1 MRPGDQQ
8 PYVVRQP
15 LNEGADLESVTAPQP
30 QVIKQTADQ
39 VVTPTGPKSLLHLN
53 KWAVMAT
60 TGILLLIVTIGVITL
75 WSSGFRANTQSRQP
89 ASNYD
94 NKNLSLNSL
103 SSDALLQVTQ
113 ATKLNI
119 NGELKVGN
127 TFVLTPTA
135 TPSTPNVGQI
145 YYNKETNTPYV
156 YNGSTFVS
164 LLDGPRIE
172 SVDGIT
178 GALTLG
184 GGLQLI
190 GNQLALSAAA
200 QQSIGVR
207 VTTIQGQSGD
217 VIITGGTGIS
227 VNGTTISNTGITQVL
242 GSNGLVI
249 AQSGGLATV
258 SLPQLLG
265 VNDTPA
271 FLSVQLNN
279 ALQISSG
286 GTNTNGGSYVSGGVF
301 YFNGTNFTTTP
312 SPASNG
318 LCLQSGPSGPIFGSC
333 SGGSSVTSLNG
344 ASGALILDNATAVA
358 DHIVINDA
366 SSAAKGIASFNSTD
380 FSVASGAVS
389 LQNTVTKAGNTF
401 NGNAQLLK
409 LDPSGQATLTG
420 QCLLSTASGVAFS
433 NCPGGGDISSGTA
446 QSVGSLTKFD
456 AVTNKITDSI
466 AAESP
471 GKITVTGILAASYLQ
486 GDGSAVTNLDAAKV
500 TTGTLSV
507 AHGGTG
513 QVSFVVNGL
522 LLGNGTSGLTAL
534 APGSENDCLVISGG
548 VPVFTT
554 CTGAGGVS
562 KLNNA
567 TGILT
572 LANASASGATITID
586 TADTAG
592 TKGIASFNNT
602 NFSVAGGVVN
612 TAQNINT
619 GANVQFAS
627 AVLTGTTALTI
638 GQSSTNTGAIAF
650 QNSTNGFST
659 TLLSGVP
666 LGNLAFTLPSA
677 DGTTGQCLKTNASG
691 VLSFGDCLSG
701 SGAGGGVSSLQ
712 GTTDQISVSAATGAV
727 TLSLPQNINTAA
739 NVEFSTAV
747 LTGTNTL
754 MLGTAGANAGSVGF
768 KNGTNSFTTTVQSG
782 TPSANLTFTLPSADG
797 ASGQCLTTNASGVL
811 SFSSCLS
818 GGAGGSG
825 GVASLQGATG
835 GSPLSGALS
844 ISNATSSGSA
854 ITIDDASA
862 TAKGIA
868 QFTSTEFS
876 IASGMVSLQNTVTKA
891 GNAFNGV
898 NQLVLLDGSGFLPA
912 LNGSQLTTLNATNV
926 TSGTLAVAQGGT
938 GAGSFTTNG
947 VLYGNGT
954 SIASTAAGTNGQC
967 LVATTGSAPSFQTC
981 TGAGGVSQLNTMTG
995 AITIQNGTGI
1005 AVSNGVGTITISNS
1019 GVTSL
1024 QGDANQVSVS
1034 GSTGAI
1040 TLSLPQNIHT
1050 GATVQFASAT
1060 LTGAS
1065 SLTVGQG
1072 STNTGAIVFKNGL
1085 NNFTTLLQSGSP
1097 VADLA
1102 FTLPSADGT
1111 TGQCLKTNASGAL
1124 SFGDCLTGASGGS
1137 GGVVSLQGGT
1147 GCSAVSGALTI
1158 NNTTSSSNTIVID
1171 DASATAKG
1179 IARFTT
1185 TDFSVSSG
1193 VVSIGTVSAAKG
1205 GTGLTSYSVGDLL
1218 YASSAN
1224 TLSTL
1229 SAGALN
1235 SCLLSGGPSTAP
1247 SWGNCDGG
1255 AITGIG
1261 AYSATN
1267 TDSKGAS
1274 IVSNQIVFQSASA
1287 AAPGMVDL
1295 GTQSFAGNKTFT
1307 GSTTVS
1313 ANFTVQDASNAS
1325 ILSVKPSSKTITFGQ
1340 ASSTNNFTALGAPTT
1355 IPTGNG
1361 NDVAWSPDGT
1371 YLSMAIDT
1379 SPYIVIY
1386 KRSGDTFTK
1395 LPDPGTLPA
1404 GTAFGVAWS
1413 PDGTY
1418 MTVTHSTSPFM
1429 TIYKRSGDNFTKL
1442 ADPVTLP
1449 SGTGQGVAWSPDGT
1463 YMTIGVNVSPFIIT
1477 YKRSGDTFTKL
1488 ANPAVLPPAVVRD
1501 VAWSPDGVYLS
1512 AATFNGSPY
1521 VVIYK
1526 RSGDTLTKL
1535 PDPAILPSTFAEGVA
1550 WSPDG
1555 VYLVVGHQIS
1565 PRITI
1570 YKRSGDIFTKLA
1582 DPALLPQGSVNNVA
1596 FSPDGAYLSFS
1607 SSTGGAF
1614 GVYSHTGDSF
1624 TKLNIA
1630 TSNWPGG
1637 NTNDSAFSPDSQYM
1651 AIAGV
1656 ASPYITVYRVGDMQ
1670 ATNVSING
1678 LLAGSNAS
1686 FSYLNVSGSSLVQGN
1701 LAVNGVTTLNDAV
1714 NFGGVATLTASG
1726 TALSV
1731 INNANIGGTLAVT
1744 GATTLTGQ
1752 LNANGGIVTNNQN
1765 ITVGTATVAGANINA
1780 TTALQL
1786 GGVDINTVG
1795 TLSNV
1800 AYENQDNVFTGQ
1812 TNKFNSTTATTQ
1824 NALEVNANN
1833 LTTGSALKVTTTSS
1847 AISGGSL
1854 LEVSQSSAYAGTF
1867 ASSNKLLNVSRNVTG
1882 PSSQPTLETT
1892 ADGGGTG
1899 PLATSLS
1906 WTHTV
1911 GSGSNRA
1918 LIVTLYTA
1926 AGSPS
1931 VTYTVGAT
1939 VQTMTQIAAV
1949 STDAPARKLSQWILV
1964 APTTGTGTIA
1974 VTAGTGYIFG
1984 GSSSWTNVHQTT
1996 PYGTPASAYK
2006 AAFTTSQTLA
2016 VTATASQR
2024 VVDAFSFND
2033 PTGTP
2038 GMPNPGIGQ
2047 TQVFSTNGM
2056 IGSSYKTGA
2065 SSMSW
2070 SWFSNSD
2077 SAMIA
2082 TPINSS
2088 SAGTTDGTL
2097 SGSVANIAS
2106 SCAGCTET
2114 GSILNLQQSNTGA
2127 TGAVLSLQN
2136 SGLGADIQLGSGILR
2151 NATDSVAALS
2161 IQNSA
2166 GSETLF
2172 KADTTNNRIVIGN
2185 ATGSGANTTTL
2196 VLDAAASDPTGV
2208 AGAMYYNTAT
2218 NIFKCYTTGWF
2229 NCSGSGV
2236 SVVSG
2241 QGTNNTISKF
2251 SSGQLADSNLTDD
2264 GTTLKYG
2271 GKALIKAP
2279 VGSTG
2284 NLLDVQLNASS
2295 KFFVTTTGDTTIG
2308 GALTVGSIQSA
2319 AATALTLTANAASTW
2334 GTSAGKLTLQGGTGV
2349 DIKLPTLYNTDSTT
2363 FGLPTANTK
2372 NGELCVK
2379 YADATSNCTG
2389 LGGAVSSLGGTA
2401 GTIAVF
2407 TAPNTIAN
2415 SKLTD
2420 DGSTLT
2426 YTNNN
2431 AGFTGNLL
2439 DIKVTTTSKLT
2450 VDQSGA
2456 LTIGGRLTVNSGG
2469 IYTGSGAGT
2478 LRLANDGTLQS
2489 VKIDTAGASVTVNS
2503 TGTPGALVANSAGL
2517 VSLATTA
2524 SSSLCLVSNGT
2535 TGAPSFQTCP
2545 SGPATVSVN
2554 DSGLNGALVWMPQ
2567 SNGWGS
2573 YTLQLSTG
2581 NSYTAVSGDYLE
2593 YDVWCASGTNCNAG
2607 ISNADAQLGTDQNN
2621 VANTAPDMNNISQAD
2636 ISSYATGKWYHRK
2649 VALTAGTNMSTLYL
2663 RWNIQGAGGATF
2675 YFKGIGITNSTT
2687 VKLRIYDGTKPSGTF
2702 ALGGTGSRPCIT
2714 SCGGGIE
2721 ELRWAS
2727 HDSIDVTNTSVFR
2740 GKLYVGCGS
2749 GISKCMSTASAG
2761 SGSAQTMATY
2771 LLNNNAAA
2779 ALGVIG
2785 NGYATGSFTTNASPD
2800 IAETIDAAP
2809 DVETGDLVVP
2819 DPTHPER
2826 AIKST
2831 RAYDTSVLGAIS
2843 DGTGGFLINAYGN
2856 QRDYTEGSNGYT
2868 GKPLV
2873 IGGRIKIKVTTQ
2885 NGVIRIGD
2893 PITTSDTPGYGMKAT
2908 HAGNIVGYAL
2918 DNLDADGMVL
2928 VYLNLTYY
2936 APSAADTLQAQSAT
2950 FGSLNISGLATI
2962 TNLTVTGL
2970 ATVHN
2975 LAIGGH
2981 IITTGGQP
2989 TNELQTASGSG
3000 ATVAVDGTD
3009 TLGTITVT
3017 TGSAPAAG
3025 EMARIVFSEVYGKA
3039 PRVVLSASNDNAAG
3053 MRYYKGVTTTSGFM
3067 LNFKDVPQANT
3078 TYTFD
3083 YFIGE

>member
-1 MRPGDQQ
+1 MRPGDRQ
-8 PYVVRQP
+8 PYAVREP
-15 LNEGADLESVTAPQP
+15 LSEGADLESVASPQP
-30 QVIKQTADQ
+30 QVIKQTTDQ
-39 VVTPTGPKSLLHLN
+39 MVAPAGPKSLLHLN
-53 KWAVMAT
+53 KWAVIAT
-60 TGILLLIVTIGVITL
+60 TGILLLVVTIGVITL
-75 WSSGFRANTQSRQP
+75 WSSGFRANTQSKQP
-89 ASNYD
+89 ASNYG
-94 NKNLSLNSL
+94 NKNLPLDSL
-103 SSDALLQVTQ
+103 SPDALLQVTQ

-145 YYNKETNTPYV
+145 YYDKDTNTPYV

-207 VTTIQGQSGD
+207 VTTLQGQSGD

-227 VNGTTISNTGITQVL
+227 VNGTTISNTGVTQIL
-242 GSNGLVI
+242 GSSGLIV

-265 VNDTPA
+265 ANDTPT
-271 FLSVQLNN
+271 FLGVQLNN

-286 GTNTNGGSYVSGGVF
+286 GTNTNGGSYISGGVF

-333 SGGSSVTSLNG
+333 SGGSNVTSLNG

-366 SSAAKGIASFNSTD
+366 SSVAKGIASFNSTD

-401 NGNAQLLK
+401 NGSAQLLK
-409 LDPSGQATLTG
+409 LDSSGQATLTG

-446 QSVGSLTKFD
+446 QSAGYLTKFD
-456 AVTNKITDSI
+456 AVTNKITNSI

-471 GKITVTGILAASYLQ
+471 GQITVTGVLAATYLQ

-507 AHGGTG
+507 ARGGTG
-513 QVSFVVNGL
+513 QISFVANGL
-522 LLGNGTSGLTAL
+522 LLGNGTSGLSAL
-534 APGSENDCLVISGG
+534 APGAEGSCLVINGG
-548 VPVFTT
+548 VPIYTT

-567 TGILT
+567 TGALT
-572 LANASASGATITID
+572 IANASASGATITID

-592 TKGIASFNNT
+592 TKGIASYNST
-602 NFSVAGGVVN
+602 NFSVSGGVVN
-612 TAQNINT
+612 TVQNINN

-627 AVLTGTTALTI
+627 VVLTGTTALTI
-638 GQSSTNTGAIAF
+638 GQGSTNTGVIAF

-666 LGNLAFTLPSA
+666 LGNLTFTLPSA
-677 DGTTGQCLKTNASG
+677 DGTTGQCLKTNALG
-691 VLSFGDCLSG
+691 VLGFGDCLSG

-739 NVEFSTAV
+739 DVEFSSAV
-747 LTGTNTL
+747 LTGPNAL
-754 MLGTAGANAGSVGF
+754 SLGTAGVNAGSIGF

-797 ASGQCLTTNASGVL
+797 TSGQCLTTNASGVL

-825 GVASLQGATG
+825 GVTSLQGATG

-876 IASGMVSLQNTVTKA
+876 VASGMVSLQNTVTKA
-891 GNAFNGV
+891 GNTFNGI
-898 NQLVLLDGSGFLPA
+898 NQLVLLNGSGFLPA

-947 VLYGNGT
+947 VLYGNGA
-954 SIASTAAGTNGQC
+954 SIASTGAGTNGQC
-967 LVATTGSAPSFQTC
+967 LVANTGLAPSFQTC
-981 TGAGGVSQLNTMTG
+981 TGAGGVSQLNAMTG

-1024 QGDANQVSVS
+1024 QGNANQVSVS

-1040 TLSLPQNIHT
+1040 TLSLPQDIHT

-1060 LTGAS
+1060 LTGAAA
-1065 SLTVGQG
+1065 LTVGQG
-1072 STNTGAIVFKNGL
+1072 STNTGAIALKNGI

-1102 FTLPSADGT
+1102 FTLPSTDGT
-1111 TGQCLKTNASGAL
+1111 SGQCLKTNASGAL

-1137 GGVVSLQGGT
+1137 SGVVSLQGAT
-1147 GCSAVSGALTI
+1147 GGAAISGALSINNATSGGSAITI
-1158 NNTTSSSNTIVID
+1158 N
-1171 DASATAKG
+1171 DASTTAKG
-1179 IARFTT
+1179 IAQFNN
-1185 TDFSVSSG
+1185 TDFSAAAG
-1193 VVSIGTVSAAKG
+1193 VISLGTVSVAKG
-1205 GTGLTSYSVGDLL
+1205 GTGLTSYTTGDLL
-1218 YASSAN
+1218 YASS
-1224 TLSTL
+1224 STTIAKL
-1229 SAGALN
+1229 AAVASG
-1235 SCLLSGGPSTAP
+1235 SCLVSNGVGAAPQWGSCGLSGSGIDTKIAKFNSSGQLTDTNLAE
-1247 SWGNCDGG
+1247 
-1255 AITGIG
+1255 TGT
-1261 AYSATN
+1261 TN
-1267 TDSKGAS
+1267 TT
-1274 IVSNQIVFQSASA
+1274 
-1287 AAPGMVDL
+1287 L
-1295 GTQSFAGNKTFT
+1295 TYAGNLLVNAGSTFT
-1307 GSTTVS
+1307 GNLLDLQLSAVSKFRVTEAGNVTVAGTLGITGAATLSNTLGVTGVVTANGGIQSATATALDITANAASTWKTTTGDLTLQAGSGNISLGTSTTLTNSTALSIVAGGINQTLTLQGS
-1313 ANFTVQDASNAS
+1313 GSGSVIAKSNTNSTNAFRIQNATGTDVLNVDTVKKSINVGSDASYTT
-1325 ILSVKPSSKTITFGQ
+1325 SSG
-1340 ASSTNNFTALGAPTT
+1340 GV
-1355 IPTGNG
+1355 GYNG
-1361 NDVAWSPDGT
+1361 
-1371 YLSMAIDT
+1371 
-1379 SPYIVIY
+1379 
-1386 KRSGDTFTK
+1386 
-1395 LPDPGTLPA
+1395 
-1404 GTAFGVAWS
+1404 
-1413 PDGTY
+1413 
-1418 MTVTHSTSPFM
+1418 
-1429 TIYKRSGDNFTKL
+1429 
-1442 ADPVTLP
+1442 
-1449 SGTGQGVAWSPDGT
+1449 
-1463 YMTIGVNVSPFIIT
+1463 
-1477 YKRSGDTFTKL
+1477 
-1488 ANPAVLPPAVVRD
+1488 
-1501 VAWSPDGVYLS
+1501 
-1512 AATFNGSPY
+1512 
-1521 VVIYK
+1521 
-1526 RSGDTLTKL
+1526 
-1535 PDPAILPSTFAEGVA
+1535 TFASRV
-1550 WSPDG
+1550 D
-1555 VYLVVGHQIS
+1555 Y
-1565 PRITI
+1565 
-1570 YKRSGDIFTKLA
+1570 
-1582 DPALLPQGSVNNVA
+1582 
-1596 FSPDGAYLSFS
+1596 
-1607 SSTGGAF
+1607 
-1614 GVYSHTGDSF
+1614 
-1624 TKLNIA
+1624 A
-1630 TSNWPGG
+1630 T
-1637 NTNDSAFSPDSQYM
+1637 
-1651 AIAGV
+1651 
-1656 ASPYITVYRVGDMQ
+1656 
-1670 ATNVSING
+1670 
-1678 LLAGSNAS
+1678 
-1686 FSYLNVSGSSLVQGN
+1686 
-1701 LAVNGVTTLNDAV
+1701 TTSV
-1714 NFGGVATLTASG
+1714 NFGLKSYDIDGDGDQDLVGSNGSTIIIQKNNGNGTFATPTTKTATLITS
-1726 TALSV
+1726 
-1731 INNANIGGTLAVT
+1731 VT
-1744 GATTLTGQ
+1744 GATVFDI
-1752 LNANGGIVTNNQN
+1752 NGDGDQDIIAYYGDDVASNVEILTNNGS
-1765 ITVGTATVAGANINA
+1765 GTFTDASTFYVAGPFGPNGATSADIDGDSDKDLIFNA
-1780 TTALQL
+1780 
-1786 GGVDINTVG
+1786 
-1795 TLSNV
+1795 
-1800 AYENQDNVFTGQ
+1800 
-1812 TNKFNSTTATTQ
+1812 
-1824 NALEVNANN
+1824 
-1833 LTTGSALKVTTTSS
+1833 GSAGLQIYKNNGSGTFTFDSNFSGVWYSLRFEDIDGDSDKDILGLDGVNNFHVSKNNGSGIFSAGDTYTAATSNT
-1847 AISGGSL
+1847 SGLAVADLDGDGDKDVVYGGAGSL
-1854 LEVSQSSAYAGTF
+1854 YTRKNNGDGTF
-1867 ASSNKLLNVSRNVTG
+1867 AAASSYVISGMTYPEIVTSDIDGDSDQDLIVSDSNGPQAYVIRNNGNATFAAKTDYIVVAAAAYGLVVTDLN
-1882 PSSQPTLETT
+1882 
-1892 ADGGGTG
+1892 ADGAPDMAVRNGT
-1899 PLATSLS
+1899 TNLS
-1906 WTHTV
+1906 V
-1911 GSGSNRA
+1911 F
-1918 LIVTLYTA
+1918 LQVT
-1926 AGSPS
+1926 
-1931 VTYTVGAT
+1931 
-1939 VQTMTQIAAV
+1939 
-1949 STDAPARKLSQWILV
+1949 
-1964 APTTGTGTIA
+1964 
-1974 VTAGTGYIFG
+1974 
-1984 GSSSWTNVHQTT
+1984 
-1996 PYGTPASAYK
+1996 TPAS
-2006 AAFTTSQTLA
+2006 
-2016 VTATASQR
+2016 VTVYATASVTASAIDMSAMILQGISGQTADILR
-2024 VVDAFSFND
+2024 VQGSDGSPYLNVASN
-2033 PTGTP
+2033 G
-2038 GMPNPGIGQ
+2038 NVGIGS
-2047 TQVFSTNGM
+2047 VSNLSN
-2056 IGSSYKTGA
+2056 SSYKLNVQGG
-2065 SSMSW
+2065 MSV
-2070 SWFSNSD
+2070 
-2077 SAMIA
+2077 SANLLLTNA
-2082 TPINSS
+2082 
-2088 SAGTTDGTL
+2088 AGTETL
-2097 SGSVANIAS
+2097 LSAD
-2106 SCAGCTET
+2106 T
-2114 GSILNLQQSNTGA
+2114 GS
-2127 TGAVLSLQN
+2127 
-2136 SGLGADIQLGSGILR
+2136 
-2151 NATDSVAALS
+2151 
-2161 IQNSA
+2161 
-2166 GSETLF
+2166 
-2172 KADTTNNRIVIGN
+2172 NNRIVIGN
-2185 ATGSGANTTTL
+2185 AIGTGANTTIL
-2196 VLDAAASDPTGV
+2196 VLDAGTDATPPPGV
-2208 AGAMYYNTAT
+2208 AGAMYYDMTN

-2241 QGTNNTISKF
+2241 QGTDNTIAKF
-2251 SSGQLADSNLTDD
+2251 SSGQLADSKLTDD
-2264 GTTLKYG
+2264 GTTLTYT
-2271 GKALIKAP
+2271 GKAVINAP
-2279 VGSTG
+2279 TGSTG
-2284 NLLDVQLNASS
+2284 NLLDVQLNTGS

-2349 DIKLPTLYNTDSTT
+2349 DIKLPTLYNTDSTA

-2407 TAPNTIAN
+2407 SATNTIAN

-2469 IYTGSGAGT
+2469 IYTGAGAGT

-2581 NSYTAVSGDYLE
+2581 NSYTAASGDYLE

-2621 VANTAPDMNNISQAD
+2621 VANTAPDMNNINQAD

-2761 SGSAQTMATY
+2761 GGSAQTMATY

-2800 IAETIDAAP
+2800 IAETIDTAP

-2826 AIKST
+2826 AIKSHK
-2831 RAYDTSVLGAIS
+2831 AYDTSVLGAIS

-2873 IGGRIKIKVTTQ
+2873 IGGRIKIKVSTQ

-2936 APSAADTLQAQSAT
+2936 APSVADTLQAQAAT
-2950 FGSLNISGLATI
+2950 FGSLNVSGTATI
-2962 TNLTVTGL
+2962 ENLTVTGL

-2975 LAIGGH
+2975 LAVGGH

-2989 TNELQTASGSG
+2989 TDEPQVAVGRGASVS
-3000 ATVAVDGTD
+3000 VDGTD
-3009 TLGTITVT
+3009 TLGTITIT
-3017 TGSAPAAG
+3017 TGSDPKAG
-3025 EMARIVFSEVYGKA
+3025 EMTRIIFSEVYGKA

-3053 MRYYKGVTTTSGFM
+3053 MRFYKGVTTPDGFM
-3067 LNFKDVPQANT
+3067 LNFKDAPQANT
-3078 TYTFD
+3078 TYTID